1 VARGGVRFG
10 KIEETV
16 PLETI
21 RRHLGSGPIDALVSL
36 RRERRAS
43 AGFLYGDKARPRP
56 LAKIAEAFGFERSTF
71 ARHLRELSAMGYAK
85 AHGHGAAGCR
95 IELLDP
101 PPRSKEEIEGLCASL
116 AHERK
121 ARRQARRPRAERL
134 AIEAHDQDGADVVA
148 GAIGGP
154 GVVARA
160 GQIAARS
167 RRAGSPE
174 TEPRRDDSMSAGATT
189 RPPAYTDARAENL
202 YPKNQNPETKP
213 TTNPRAELETGAG
226 ERSAGRAGGGGL
238 LPAAGNLGGGIGR
251 VMAQAAA
258 ARKATA
264 GKEGAGGPDQA
275 QTIGQGGANPT
286 KPHEIRHPG
295 DAFDRGP
302 NATGRNETQHPKS
315 PNPQGDTPAN
325 PLDFAAGAGLRAQLD
340 GLEDRAHAIAERR
353 DRAFRAWSREHPE
366 PARTGAAP
374 TPTPAMHS
382 AINALNLPGGY
393 FMARALADVLAFT
406 NFSPEHVRGQA
417 EAVAAALPQSEF
429 DPTELVHHVFGVICQ
444 AAGVDPAPILRL
456 RDDHNRR
463 VAEAEA
469 KRGAWAQE
477 RADALAAIR
486 AADASEFEAIEAE
499 RAGLRAQ
506 LEAIGRERERVR
518 AEAAA
523 VEAARREREA
533 AERAVA
539 AIPGLAQARDAELRA
554 GKFSPDV
561 VAQAALEAAVSIAGK
576 AAKGEPVLNV
586 RGYLNG
592 TCVRLKAEGLPVVGA
607 VVPGIVPGSFKRAA
621 DLTYLEQY
629 ERRRPQHRRSA
640 ADADYFEQFEWSNAG
655 SAH

>member
-160 GQIAARS
+160 GQSAARS

-286 KPHEIRHPG
+286 KPHETKRNTLSPQIPKGIRLQIPSISRPG
-295 DAFDRGP
+295 PGSGLSSTGSRTGRTRSP
-302 NATGRNETQHPKS
+302 SGATGRF
-315 PNPQGDTPAN
+315 G
-325 PLDFAAGAGLRAQLD
+325 R
-340 GLEDRAHAIAERR
+340 
-353 DRAFRAWSREHPE
+353 
-366 PARTGAAP
+366 GAAS
-374 TPTPAMHS
+374 TRNRRGPAQ
-382 AINALNLPGGY
+382 
-393 FMARALADVLAFT
+393 R
-406 NFSPEHVRGQA
+406 
-417 EAVAAALPQSEF
+417 
-429 DPTELVHHVFGVICQ
+429 
-444 AAGVDPAPILRL
+444 RL
-456 RDDHNRR
+456 R
-463 VAEAEA
+463 
-469 KRGAWAQE
+469 
-477 RADALAAIR
+477 
-486 AADASEFEAIEAE
+486 
-499 RAGLRAQ
+499 
-506 LEAIGRERERVR
+506 
-518 AEAAA
+518 
-523 VEAARREREA
+523 
-533 AERAVA
+533 
-539 AIPGLAQARDAELRA
+539 P
-554 GKFSPDV
+554 
-561 VAQAALEAAVSIAGK
+561 
-576 AAKGEPVLNV
+576 
-586 RGYLNG
+586 
-592 TCVRLKAEGLPVVGA
+592 
-607 VVPGIVPGSFKRAA
+607 
-621 DLTYLEQY
+621 
-629 ERRRPQHRRSA
+629 RPCTRRSMP
-640 ADADYFEQFEWSNAG
+640 
-655 SAH
+655 